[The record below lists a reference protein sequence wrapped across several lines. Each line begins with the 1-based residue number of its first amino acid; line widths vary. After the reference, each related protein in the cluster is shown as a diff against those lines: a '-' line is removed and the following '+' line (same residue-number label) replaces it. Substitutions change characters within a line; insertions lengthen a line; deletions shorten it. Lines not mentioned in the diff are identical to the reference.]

1 MARYLLQR
9 LAEIYSIVVSFDG
22 GHFPGTADRSA
33 VEFSTGA
40 MRDGSSGNG
49 KAAAEAAFAKLK
61 EGHQEFV
68 SKATQFAGYPY
79 DVERRLNK
87 VPGPGSKAKEG
98 EEKDSFDV
106 VVREEVPVNGQKR
119 GSFVLVDRRVPSNLD
134 PYVVAEQLIKTALL

>member
-40 MRDGSSGNG
+40 MRDSSNG
-49 KAAAEAAFAKLK
+49 KAAAEAALAKLK
-61 EGHQEFV
+61 EGHREFV
-68 SKATQFAGYPY
+68 EKATKFSGYPY

-87 VPGPGSKAKEG
+87 VPGPGSKAKEEG
-98 EEKDSFDV
+98 EEKDPFDV

>member
-40 MRDGSSGNG
+40 MRDSSHG

-98 EEKDSFDV
+98 EEEKDPFDV